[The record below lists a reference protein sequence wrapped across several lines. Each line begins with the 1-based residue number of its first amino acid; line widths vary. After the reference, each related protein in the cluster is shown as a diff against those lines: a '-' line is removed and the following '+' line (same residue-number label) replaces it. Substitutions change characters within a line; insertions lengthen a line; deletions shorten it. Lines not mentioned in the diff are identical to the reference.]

1 LPDVVVDL
9 ARPEELLAM
18 VAPLPVN
25 ST

>member
-9 ARPEELLAM
+9 ARPEELLGM